1 MYYTKPKTPYLGKDI
16 SMIRKFKPEDLNEV
30 MNIWLTTNIQAHDF
44 ISKDY
49 WVNHFEI
56 VQELLPTAEV
66 YVYEEGEIKGFIG
79 VTDGYIAGLFVLATE
94 QSKGIGKQLLDF
106 VKTNHDKLILTVY
119 EKNIRA
125 TRFYKNQD
133 FVMTHT
139 SIETATNEVELH
151 MTWEI

>member
-1 MYYTKPKTPYLGKDI
+1 MI
-16 SMIRKFKPEDLNEV
+16 MIRKFKPEDLDKV
-30 MNIWLTTNIQAHDF
+30 MNIWLTINIQAHDF

-49 WVNHFEI
+49 WINHFEM
-56 VQELLPTAEV
+56 VQEILPTAEV
-66 YVYEEGEIKGFIG
+66 YVYEEGELKGFIG

-106 VKTNHDKLILTVY
+106 VKTQYNQLILAVY

-125 TRFYKNQD
+125 ICFYQKQD

-139 SIETATNEVELH
+139 SVEAATNEVELH